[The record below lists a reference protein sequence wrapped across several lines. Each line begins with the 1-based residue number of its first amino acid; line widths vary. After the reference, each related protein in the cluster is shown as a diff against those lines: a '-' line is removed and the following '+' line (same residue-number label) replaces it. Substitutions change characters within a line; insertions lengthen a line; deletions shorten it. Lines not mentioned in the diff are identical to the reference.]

1 MGLSPTA
8 GEGTGTVNGYPIPN
22 PSPVPEHPAG
32 FFMRCMRLFGAGLL
46 LLASC
51 TGAPDAF
58 RGDPPEA
65 GPTVQAAEQEQPGED
80 REEPQREQHQEPQ
93 AGAPKATLVAAP
105 KAAPVSF
112 SRDIRPI
119 LSDNCFACHG
129 PDPDTREAGL
139 RLDLFEAAVD
149 KDRGRPAIV
158 PGDPDASEM
167 VRRIGS
173 PQPGLVMPPPATGK
187 TVDSEQRALISEWIR
202 QGAGYEPHWAYVG
215 PERPPEPEV
224 RDAQWVRNPI
234 DRFILARLK
243 AEGVAPAAEA
253 APHVLLRRV
262 YFDLIGLPPTPDDL
276 DRFLADESAD
286 AFEREVDRLLE
297 SVHYGERMAIHWL
310 DLVRYADTVGF
321 HGDQPVPAS
330 PYRDYV
336 IDAMNE
342 NMPFDQFTREQLAG
356 DLLPDA
362 TVRQRVAAAYNRL
375 NKMTAEGGA
384 QAEEFLA
391 VYAADRVRTTASA
404 WLASTM
410 ACAECHTHKYDPTTI
425 EDFYSF
431 AAFFA
436 DIEERGVY
444 DGSGRD
450 FPPYME
456 TESGEKVLATIAT
469 TPRVTRVLPRGN
481 WMDDSGEVVEPGVP
495 HFLPPIERDD
505 DERRLTRLDLANW
518 LVSRDNPLTARAFV
532 NRQWQQLFGTGLS
545 RVLDDLGM
553 QGEYPEHRELLDWLA
568 VEFMDSGWDM
578 KHIMRLMVTSAAYR
592 RSSTPTR
599 EQFAADPLN
608 RLHARQARPRLPA
621 ELVRD
626 VILHVSGL
634 LEPKVGGPSVMPYQP
649 AGYYA
654 ELNFPKREYEESTGP
669 NQYRRGLYT
678 HWQRTFLHPH
688 LAAFD
693 APQREECTAQRP
705 VSNTPMQAL
714 VLLNDPSNVE
724 AARVFA
730 ERIVRTGGDTPE
742 ARLAYAFRLALA
754 REPAAEERDAL
765 LGLLASRQE
774 HFAGREDEAKQLISV
789 GQHPAV
795 DDLDP
800 AELAAWTMVARVL
813 FNVQELFVRY

>member
-1 MGLSPTA
+1 MKQAFLPSRSIVAA
-8 GEGTGTVNGYPIPN
+8 GSEAGFAVGE
-22 PSPVPEHPAG
+22 PSPVREHPAG
-32 FFMRCMRLFGAGLL
+32 FFMQSMRLFGGGLL

-51 TGAPDAF
+51 SGPQDLF
-58 RGDPPEA
+58 RDDPPEA
-65 GPTVQAAEQEQPGED
+65 VPVVQAAEVDQPGEH
-80 REEPQREQHQEPQ
+80 REVPPQEEQAE
-93 AGAPKATLVAAP
+93 AAP

-119 LSDNCFACHG
+119 LSDKCFACHG
-129 PDPDTREAGL
+129 PDPKARKAGL

-149 KDRGRPAIV
+149 EGRGRPAIV
-158 PGDPDASEM
+158 PGNPDASEM

-173 PQPGLVMPPPATGK
+173 PEPGLVMPPPATGK
-187 TVDSEQRALISEWIR
+187 TVAPEQRTLISDWIR

-215 PERPPEPEV
+215 PERPPQPEV

-234 DRFILARLK
+234 DRFILARLE
-243 AEGVAPAAEA
+243 AAGVTPAPEA

-262 YFDLIGLPPTPDDL
+262 YFDLIGLPPTPDEL

-286 AFEREVDRLLE
+286 AFEREVDRLLG
-297 SVHYGERMAIHWL
+297 SVHYGERMAIRWL

-321 HGDQPVPAS
+321 HGDQPVPVS

-336 IDAMNE
+336 IDAFNE

-384 QAEEFLA
+384 QPKEMLA

-404 WLASTM
+404 WMASTM
-410 ACAECHTHKYDPTTI
+410 ACAECHTHKFDPTTI

-481 WMDDSGEVVEPGVP
+481 WMDDSGEVVEPDVP

-568 VEFMDSGWDM
+568 VEFMDSGWDV
-578 KHIMRLMVTSAAYR
+578 KHMVRLMVTSAAYR

-626 VILHVSGL
+626 VILHISGL

-654 ELNFPKREYEESTGP
+654 ELNFPKREYKESTGP
-669 NQYRRGLYT
+669 DQYRRGLYT

-688 LAAFD
+688 LMAFD

-714 VLLNDPSNVE
+714 VLLNDPSKVE

-730 ERIVRTGGDTPE
+730 ERIVRTGGDTAE
-742 ARLAYAFRLALA
+742 ARLVYAFRLALA

-774 HFAGREDEAKQLISV
+774 HFAGRKEEAKQLISV
-789 GQHPAV
+789 GQHPVA

-800 AELAAWTMVARVL
+800 AELAAWTMVGRVL

>member
-1 MGLSPTA
+1 MRSFSVGL
-8 GEGTGTVNGYPIPN
+8 
-22 PSPVPEHPAG
+22 
-32 FFMRCMRLFGAGLL
+32 F

-51 TGAPDAF
+51 TGASDAV
-58 RGDPPEA
+58 RDDSPEA
-65 GPTVQAAEQEQPGED
+65 VPIVQAAEQEQPGED
-80 REEPQREQHQEPQ
+80 REEPQREQKQQQQTQ

-105 KAAPVSF
+105 KAGSVSF

-129 PDPDTREAGL
+129 PDPDTRKAGL
-139 RLDLFEAAVD
+139 RLDVFEAAVD
-149 KDRGRPAIV
+149 KQRGRPAIV
-158 PGDPDASEM
+158 PGDPDASGM

-187 TVDSEQRALISEWIR
+187 TVRPEQLALISDWIR

-224 RDAQWVRNPI
+224 RDADWVRNPI
-234 DRFILARLK
+234 DRFILARL
-243 AEGVAPAAEA
+243 EA
-253 APHVLLRRV
+253 AGVTPAPVAEPHVLLRRV

-321 HGDQPVPAS
+321 HGDQPVPVS

-336 IDAMNE
+336 IDAFNE

-375 NKMTAEGGA
+375 NRMTAEGGA
-384 QAEEFLA
+384 QAKEYLA

-410 ACAECHTHKYDPTTI
+410 ACAECHTHKFDPTTI
-425 EDFYSF
+425 EDFYRF

-444 DGSGRD
+444 DGSGTD

-456 TESGEKVLATIAT
+456 TESGEKVLATVAA

-495 HFLPPIERDD
+495 HFLPPIERGDA
-505 DERRLTRLDLANW
+505 ERRLTRLDLANW
-518 LVSRDNPLTARAFV
+518 LVARDNPLTARAFV
-532 NRQWQQLFGTGLS
+532 NRKWQQLFGTGLS

-578 KHIMRLMVTSAAYR
+578 KHMMRLMVTSAAYR

-654 ELNFPKREYEESTGP
+654 ELNFPKREYEQSTGP
-669 NQYRRGLYT
+669 DQYRRGLYT
-678 HWQRTFLHPH
+678 HWQRTFLHPQ

-705 VSNTPMQAL
+705 ASNTPMQAL

-742 ARLAYAFRLALA
+742 ARLTFAFRLALA
-754 REPAAEERDAL
+754 REPATKERDAL

-789 GQHPAV
+789 GQHPAA